1 MGESRW
7 LKVSGLVIAASVT
20 AMLSAREVH
29 TQAGPCHVATA
40 NGDVQGRHLGSACEF
55 LAVPF
60 GQSTAGNRRWK
71 PPAAASPWAPAVLDA
86 TVAPMM
92 CPQINN
98 AGQLV
103 GSEDCLKLNVWTPD
117 SAPLHPSPVIV
128 WFHTGGFAQ
137 TSANFAASNGRR
149 VAEETGAIVVAANY
163 RLGPFGFLAHAALS
177 AEDPARPSSGNYGV
191 LDQRA
196 ALEWVRDHIAAF
208 GGNPDNVTIAG
219 TSAGSLSV
227 SLHLVSPGS
236 HGLFHRAIME
246 SGIASYRW
254 RSTDE
259 AQAQGRDFA
268 AAVGCQDP
276 ALALACLRGTP
287 RDVLLRALPTG
298 QDQVVETRRVQWG
311 PVVDGVE
318 IPDQP
323 RPLYEAG
330 VFNRVPVIIGTNR
343 DEGWPFVDRSF
354 PAGLTAEQYEAAV
367 STEFGADAAAVLD
380 MYPAAAF
387 ASPKEALARLIGDV
401 EYVCE
406 ARRVARAI
414 ERTKTR
420 VYRYSFDYEVPP
432 VAQNHVIHG
441 LESNLVFGNNFGAP
455 SNYPLGPQDV
465 VLFRAIA
472 GYWTRFASTGNPNV
486 EDGTVTHWPTMTMP
500 AGNGR
505 GSDKYFVLDATPT
518 AGLRLHERECDFW
531 EPFHFRSTTGVVPA
545 SQP

>member
-1 MGESRW
+1 MGGSRW

-20 AMLSAREVH
+20 AMFSAREVH
-29 TQAGPCHVATA
+29 TQAGSCYVATA
-40 NGDVQGRHLGSACEF
+40 NGDVQGRHLGAACEF
-55 LAVPF
+55 LGVPF
-60 GQSTAGNRRWK
+60 GLSTAGNRRWK
-71 PPAAASPWAPAVLDA
+71 SPVPASPWAPAVLDA
-86 TVAPMM
+86 TVAPAV
-92 CPQINN
+92 CSQINN

-117 SAPLHPSPVIV
+117 TAPPHPSPVIV

-137 TSANFAASNGRR
+137 TSANFAAHNGRR
-149 VAEETGAIVVAANY
+149 VAEETGAIIVAPNY

-177 AEDPARPSSGNYGV
+177 AEDPAHPSSGNYGL

-196 ALEWVRDHIAAF
+196 ALDWVRNHIAAF
-208 GGNPDNVTIAG
+208 GGDPDNVTIAG
-219 TSAGSLSV
+219 TSAGSQSV

-236 HGLFHRAIME
+236 QGLFHRAIME

-276 ALALACLRGTP
+276 ALVVACLRGTL
-287 RDVLLRALPTG
+287 RDVVLRALPTG

-318 IPDQP
+318 VPDQP
-323 RPLYEAG
+323 RLLFEAG

-354 PAGLTAEQYEAAV
+354 PSSLTAEQYEAAV
-367 STEFGADAAAVLD
+367 STEFGADAPAVLD
-380 MYPAAAF
+380 RYPAADF

-420 VYRYSFDYEVPP
+420 VYRYSFEYEVPP

-441 LESNLVFGNNFGAP
+441 LESNLVFGNTFGAP
-455 SNYPLGPQDV
+455 SNYQLGPEDV

-486 EDGTVTHWPTMTMP
+486 EDDTVTHWPAMTMP
-500 AGNGR
+500 SGNGR
-505 GSDKYFVLDATPT
+505 GSDKYFIFDATPH
-518 AGLRLHERECDFW
+518 AGLRLRERECDFW
-531 EPFHFRSTTGVVPA
+531 EPFNFRSTTGVVPA
-545 SQP
+545 TQP